1 MWLFGSL
8 WSRWTIAFK
17 VTTPMLH
24 VLFMSAQMWGS
35 WNFWK
40 MYQRQVRLLKEARS
54 GFRSD
59 VEVGTVE
66 DVKKGSVVQVNG
78 VAERETEECASPRG
92 FLP

>member
-1 MWLFGSL
+1 
-8 WSRWTIAFK
+8 
-17 VTTPMLH
+17 
-24 VLFMSAQMWGS
+24 
-35 WNFWK
+35 